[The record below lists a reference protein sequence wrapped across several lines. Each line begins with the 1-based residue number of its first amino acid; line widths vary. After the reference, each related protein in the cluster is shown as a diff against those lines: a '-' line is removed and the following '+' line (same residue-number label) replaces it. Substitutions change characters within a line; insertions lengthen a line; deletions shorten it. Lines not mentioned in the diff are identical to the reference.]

1 MFFIHLRPSMADY
14 SRNKRDRNR
23 WFIAGILFFISIWM
37 LMVPVMPHHH
47 HSNGMMCMKN
57 DVTADC
63 CTPTNEDGY
72 DRTQQTDHQQRLQTT
87 SGNHH
92 HCCCN
97 TDCVTLHFLQN
108 MPHSTDFS
116 LQADYSWIATLYTY
130 ESVLRLLL
138 LPDEASDRQ
147 SPGYLESLHG
157 IFITEAQGLRAP
169 PSFITA

>member
-63 CTPTNEDGY
+63 CTPSNHAE
-72 DRTQQTDHQQRLQTT
+72 
-87 SGNHH
+87 SHH

-108 MPHSTDFS
+108 TPHSTDFS

>member
-1 MFFIHLRPSMADY
+1 MADY

-63 CTPTNEDGY
+63 CTPSNHAE
-72 DRTQQTDHQQRLQTT
+72 
-87 SGNHH
+87 SHH

-108 MPHSTDFS
+108 TPHSTDFS

-138 LPDEASDRQ
+138 LPDEVSDKQ

>member
-63 CTPTNEDGY
+63 CTPSNHAE
-72 DRTQQTDHQQRLQTT
+72 
-87 SGNHH
+87 SHH

-108 MPHSTDFS
+108 TPHSTDFS

-138 LPDEASDRQ
+138 LPDEASDKQ

>member
-1 MFFIHLRPSMADY
+1 MADY

-63 CTPTNEDGY
+63 CTPSNHAE
-72 DRTQQTDHQQRLQTT
+72 
-87 SGNHH
+87 SHH

-108 MPHSTDFS
+108 TPHSTDFS

>member
-1 MFFIHLRPSMADY
+1 MADF
-14 SRNKRDRNR
+14 SKNKRDRNR

-97 TDCVTLHFLQN
+97 TDCVTLHFLQHRRTKTD
-108 MPHSTDFS
+108 MTGHSKQTTS
-116 LQADYSWIATLYTY
+116 NGCRRHPETI
-130 ESVLRLLL
+130 
-138 LPDEASDRQ
+138 
-147 SPGYLESLHG
+147 
-157 IFITEAQGLRAP
+157 
-169 PSFITA
+169 ITAAVIQTVSPCTFCRIRPTLPTFRYKLTTAG